1 MIETQHLGRVFDG
14 TVAVEDVSFSI
25 KDGEAFAF
33 LGPNGAGKTT
43 TVRML
48 CCLISATNGTG
59 LIDGLD
65 IREKNN
71 HIKIR
76 SMIGLLPENP
86 GMYESLS
93 AHRNLDFYARLYGV
107 PEREREARISA
118 MLKRLGIFDRRN
130 DAVGKFSKGMKQ
142 KIAIARALMHEPSYI
157 FLDEPTAALDPEAA
171 ITVRNF
177 LLELK
182 KEGRTIF
189 LNTHNL
195 DEAQRVC
202 DRIGVL
208 KTHLLATGTPD
219 ELASRFFGRSTIV
232 HLKVANPEFLVAIR
246 NLPGVLDAR
255 LDDKNILLSLVDPV
269 EQNPA
274 IISALVSKGAQIE
287 YVQEVKHGLEDIYLK
302 LMGGSK

>member
-1 MIETQHLGRVFDG
+1 MIETQHIGRVFDG

-43 TVRML
+43 MVRML
-48 CCLISATNGTG
+48 CCLIGATSGTG
-59 LIDGLD
+59 SIDGLD
-65 IREKNN
+65 IREKVN

-76 SMIGLLPENP
+76 NIIGLLPENP

-107 PEREREARISA
+107 PEREREERIST

-130 DAVGKFSKGMKQ
+130 DAVGKFSKGM

-177 LLELK
+177 LMELK

-208 KTHLLATGTPD
+208 KTCLLATGTPD
-219 ELASRFFGRSTIV
+219 ELASRFFGRNTIV
-232 HLKVANPEFLVAIR
+232 HLKKTNPEYLPALR
-246 NLPGVLDAR
+246 SLPGVLDAK
-255 LDDKNILLSLVDPV
+255 LDDNNILLSLVDPA
-269 EQNPA
+269 EQNPL
-274 IISALVSKGAQIE
+274 IISTLVSKGAQIE

-302 LMGGSK
+302 LMGGSN